1 MLNENKNIENNKT
14 PSLLG
19 RAGEGLISL
28 PGRAGVGLLVVLG
41 AGESGV
47 GAAMLAQQEGYDVF
61 VSDFGLIADK
71 YKQELEQLGIA
82 YEENQHTEERILSAI
97 EVIKSPGIPDKAP
110 IIKKLAEKNIPVI
123 SEIEFAARYTNA
135 KLICITGSNGKSTT
149 TMLTYHI
156 LKNAGLNVG
165 LGGNIGKSFAKQVA
179 LEKFDYYVLEISSFM
194 LDNMYQFKADIA
206 VLLNITP
213 DHLDRYEYQMQ
224 NYSDSKLRI
233 IQNQTEND
241 VFIYCADDDETLKG
255 LHKTKVL
262 AKSYP
267 FSIQKTID
275 KGAYLENNNI
285 IINLHQTNQELLN
298 MSINELALQ
307 GKHNIYNSMAS
318 GIIAKV
324 LELRNES
331 IRESMGSFSNIEHR
345 LEHVAKISG
354 IDFINDS
361 KATNVN
367 STWYAL
373 ESMPNDV
380 VLILGGVD
388 KGNDYNM
395 LKDLVKNKV
404 RSIVCLGKDNKR
416 IHEAFEDDV
425 EIIVNTVSADEAV
438 KLAYHLAKKGDT
450 VLLSPACASFDLF
463 KNYEDRGNQFKQAV
477 KEL

>member
-1 MLNENKNIENNKT
+1 MPEKKYI
-14 PSLLG
+14 
-19 RAGEGLISL
+19 II
-28 PGRAGVGLLVVLG
+28 LG

-47 GAAMLAQQEGYDVF
+47 GAALLAQKHGFEVF
-61 VSDFGLIADK
+61 VSDMGTIDEK
-71 YKQELEQLGIA
+71 YRNDLEQASIL
-82 YEENQHTEERILSAI
+82 YEQNGHSEERILSAS

-110 IIKKLAEKNIPVI
+110 IIKKLIEKKIPII
-123 SEIEFAARYTNA
+123 SEIEFAGRYTNA

-165 LGGNIGKSFAKQVA
+165 LGGNIGKSFARQVA
-179 LEKFDYYVLEISSFM
+179 FESYDHYVLEISSFM

-213 DHLDRYEYQMQ
+213 DHLDRYDYKME
-224 NYSDSKLRI
+224 NYASSKFRI
-233 IQNQTEND
+233 IQNLGKDD
-241 VFIYCADDDETLKG
+241 VFIYCIDDAEIQTGLGKLK
-255 LHKTKVL
+255 LKSQ
-262 AKSYP
+262 SYP
-267 FSIQKTID
+267 FSIVKTLD
-275 KGAYLENNNI
+275 RGSWLENDQI
-285 IINLHQTNQELLN
+285 TINLHNNQELFS
-298 MSINELALQ
+298 MSITELALQ

-318 GIIAKV
+318 GIVAKV

-331 IRESMGSFSNIEHR
+331 IRNSMGSFSNIEHR
-345 LEHVAKISG
+345 LEYVAKISG

-373 ESMPNDV
+373 ESMPAKV

-388 KGNDYNM
+388 KGNDYGM
-395 LKDLVKNKV
+395 LKDLVKSKV
-404 RSIVCLGKDNKR
+404 KGIVCLGKDNKR

-425 EIIVNTVSADEAV
+425 EIIVNTFSASEAV
-438 KLAYHLAKKGDT
+438 QIAYHLAKKGDT

-463 KNYEDRGNQFKQAV
+463 KNYEDRGNQFKKAV
-477 KEL
+477 MEL